1 MNRIAAGAVKGGFHG
16 LLLGLF
22 LGVAGNLVA
31 PPIDYEQMLVWDN
44 RYGKKTKFTNL
55 QTAGIL
61 IDDLVTIF
69 EAREHNTDAFN
80 EAFRNLQSVITLYH
94 GVKCGGD
101 EPDMMLPTQMTNYTI
116 RASKAMEAVYLST
129 LEADNLAAADV
140 EKAMMNIQL
149 SVEEFINFA
158 REKAKHVLPKI

>member
-1 MNRIAAGAVKGGFHG
+1 MNRIAAGAVKGGFNG

-31 PPIDYEQMLVWDN
+31 PPVDYEQMLVWDN
-44 RYGKKTKFTNL
+44 RYGQRTKFTNF
-55 QTAGIL
+55 QTASIL
-61 IDDLVTIF
+61 TDDLVKIF
-69 EAREHNTDAFN
+69 EVRAHNTEAFN

-94 GVKCGGD
+94 GVKLGEE
-101 EPDMMLPTQMTNYTI
+101 EPDMMLPTRMTNYTI

-129 LEADNLAAADV
+129 LAADSIVAPDV

-158 REKAKHVLPKI
+158 REKSKHVLPKI

>member
-16 LLLGLF
+16 LLLGFF

-31 PPIDYEQMLVWDN
+31 PPTDYEQMLVWDN
-44 RYGKKTKFTNL
+44 RYGQRTKFTNL
-55 QTAGIL
+55 QTASIL
-61 IDDLVTIF
+61 IDDLVKIF
-69 EAREHNTDAFN
+69 EVRQHNTEAFN

-94 GVKCGGD
+94 GVKFGEE
-101 EPDMMLPTQMTNYTI
+101 EPDIMLPTRMTNYTI

-129 LEADNLAAADV
+129 LAADSIVAPDV
-140 EKAMMNIQL
+140 ERAMMNIQL

-158 REKAKHVLPKI
+158 RERSKHVLPKI

>member
-1 MNRIAAGAVKGGFHG
+1 MNRIAAGAVKGGLNG

-31 PPIDYEQMLVWDN
+31 PPVDYEQMLVWHN
-44 RYGKKTKFTNL
+44 RYGQRTKFTNL
-55 QTAGIL
+55 HTASIL
-61 IDDLVTIF
+61 IEDLVKIF
-69 EAREHNTDAFN
+69 EARAHNIEAFN
-80 EAFRNLQSVITLYH
+80 EAFRNLQSIITLYH
-94 GVKCGGD
+94 GVKMGEE
-101 EPDMMLPTQMTNYTI
+101 EPDMMLPTRMTNYTI

-129 LEADNLAAADV
+129 LAANNVVAPDV

-158 REKAKHVLPKI
+158 REKSKHALPNI

>member
-22 LGVAGNLVA
+22 LGAAGNLVA
-31 PPIDYEQMLVWDN
+31 PPVDYEQMLVWDN
-44 RYGKKTKFTNL
+44 RYGQKTKFTNL
-55 QTAGIL
+55 QTASIL
-61 IDDLVTIF
+61 IDDLVKIF
-69 EAREHNTDAFN
+69 EVRKHNTEAFN

-94 GVKCGGD
+94 GVKLGGE
-101 EPDMMLPTQMTNYTI
+101 EPDIMLPTRMTNYTI

-129 LEADNLAAADV
+129 LAADNIVAADV

-158 REKAKHVLPKI
+158 REKSKHVLPKV